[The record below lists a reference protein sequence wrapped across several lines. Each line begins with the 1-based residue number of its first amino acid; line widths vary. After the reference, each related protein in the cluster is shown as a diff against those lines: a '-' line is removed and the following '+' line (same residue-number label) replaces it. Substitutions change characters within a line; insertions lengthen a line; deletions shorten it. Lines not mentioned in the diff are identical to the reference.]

1 MSVAY
6 QLVEWLADGRFQS
19 GERLGERLGI
29 SRAAVWKQVRGLER
43 LGLPVQAV
51 RGKGY
56 RLAQPLELLD
66 LAEIQGQLSAEAR
79 EGLAAIEHFHEL
91 DSTNDHL
98 RRQPPPRSGTVCL
111 AERQT
116 RGRGRRGR
124 HWVSPYGANLYLS
137 LLWRFERGVAAL
149 GGLSL
154 VVGIALVRTLR
165 GLGVEGAGL
174 KWPNDVYLQD
184 AKLAGILI
192 EITGESSGPCAAV
205 IGVGV
210 NVAMP
215 EHYGAE
221 IDQSW
226 TDLSR
231 AGGAAVSRNRLA
243 ARVIEEVL
251 LAVREFDRAGLR
263 PFLQEWQRHDLSY
276 GRPVQ
281 LRFAGDS
288 VFGTGAGIDDDGAF
302 LLDTPD
308 GIRRFTS
315 GEVSLR
321 ITP

>member
-1 MSVAY
+1 MSTPY

-19 GERLGERLGI
+19 GERLGQRLGV
-29 SRAAVWKQVRGLER
+29 SRAAVWKQVRDLER
-43 LGLPVQAV
+43 MGLLVQAV

-56 RLAQPLELLD
+56 RLAQPLELLNLDAILAQLSPGARED
-66 LAEIQGQLSAEAR
+66 LAS
-79 EGLAAIEHFHEL
+79 IEYFHEL
-91 DSTNDHL
+91 ASTNEYL
-98 RRQPPPRSGTVCL
+98 RQHDTKRSGAVCL

-154 VVGIALVRTLR
+154 VVGIALLR
-165 GLGVEGAGL
+165 ALQDLGIQDAGL
-174 KWPNDVYLQD
+174 KWPNDVYLRN

-192 EITGESSGPCAAV
+192 EIAGESAGPCSTV
-205 IGVGV
+205 IGLGV

-215 EHYGAE
+215 EHCGTQ

-231 AGGAAVSRNRLA
+231 ASGRPVSRNQLA
-243 ARVIEEVL
+243 GLVIERLL
-251 LAVREFDRAGLR
+251 LAVREFDRTGLR
-263 PFLQEWQRHDLSY
+263 PFLIEWQRHDLSFGQPVWLQTAE
-276 GRPVQ
+276 GRV
-281 LRFAGDS
+281 S
-288 VFGTGAGIDDDGAF
+288 GTGAGIDDDGAF
-302 LLDTPD
+302 LLDTPN
-308 GIRRFTS
+308 GIHRYTS